1 MKIVVLLL
9 LFPTSQTDSPVLTEE
24 GKMKVVA
31 AYLLAVLGVRAALLF
46 FWHYIPYGR
55 YGENWACNY
64 QANSY
69 KVNFMKYTIFISS
82 ILSNFASF
90 ILHFSFLIKLI
101 GIRSNGELNST
112 HLLASRYVL
121 MKV

>member
-1 MKIVVLLL
+1 MKIAVLLL
-9 LFPTSQTDSPVLTEE
+9 SFPTSQTDSPALTEE

-69 KVNFMKYTIFISS
+69 KVNFMKCTLLYIFISS
-82 ILSNFASF
+82 IPHICQ
-90 ILHFSFLIKLI
+90 ILQILLHLFYIFLFSE
-101 GIRSNGELNST
+101 N
-112 HLLASRYVL
+112 LLVL
-121 MKV
+121 DPVES